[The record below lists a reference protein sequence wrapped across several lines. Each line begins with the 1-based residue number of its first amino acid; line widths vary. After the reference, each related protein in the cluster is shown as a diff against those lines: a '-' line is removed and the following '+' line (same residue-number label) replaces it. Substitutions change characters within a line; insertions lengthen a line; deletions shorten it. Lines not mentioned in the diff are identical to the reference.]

1 MNKKIKNESNSVEI
15 ATISTDNDLQEINTP
30 NNLEFPVMIQSTT
43 LSKMYLKTI
52 PWHWHPEI
60 EMIYVQ
66 EGKVN
71 AMIDEESFILTPG
84 QGIFI
89 NQNVLHS
96 FHHVEGYEAVFFSL
110 TFHPAMIFGYGKAAL
125 SVKYLSP
132 ILENPSMPCLIL
144 SNNDPYTAPLIQY
157 TKNIYKH
164 YTASEYGY
172 ELVCKANICH
182 LWNDLLKV
190 PHNKMDTVLKPK
202 HIHNDEQR
210 IKDAIVYIEQHYNEQ
225 ITLDDIARSIPISK
239 SECCRCFKRILHQTP
254 FEYLLKYRIFQAT
267 KLIQH
272 QDPIANS
279 ISNLAIHVG
288 FSNISYFNKVFK
300 RYLKMTP
307 SEYKHNK
314 CEMTIID

>member
-1 MNKKIKNESNSVEI
+1 MMPKDKNENIDVEI
-15 ATISTDNDLQEINTP
+15 ATISIDNDLQELNTHS
-30 NNLEFPVMIQSTT
+30 NLEFPVMIHSMT
-43 LSKMYLKTI
+43 LSQMYLKLI
-52 PWHWHPEI
+52 RWHWHPEI
-60 EMIYVQ
+60 ELIYVQ

-71 AMIDEESFILTPG
+71 AMIDKESFILTPG

-96 FHHVEGYEAVFFSL
+96 FHHIEGYDAVFFSL

-144 SNNDPYTAPLIQY
+144 SNDDPHTAPLIQY
-157 TKNIYKH
+157 MKNIREH

-182 LWNDLLKV
+182 LWNELLKV
-190 PHNKMDTVLKPK
+190 PHNKTSPVLKQK
-202 HIHNDEQR
+202 RIHNDEQR

-225 ITLDDIARSIPISK
+225 ITLEDIARSIHISK

-254 FEYLLKYRIFQAT
+254 FEYLLKYRIFQAA

-272 QDPIANS
+272 RDPSATS
-279 ISNLAIHVG
+279 ISNLAITVG
-288 FSNISYFNKVFK
+288 FGNISYFNKVFK

-307 SEYKHNK
+307 SEYKRHK
-314 CEMTIID
+314 YQLTIID